1 MMVRFS
7 CAVNFAGIFNSA
19 YFEHSY
25 LAQQMGAEL
34 VEGKDLIVKDDI
46 VFMITTAGLQRVD
59 VIYRV
64 DDDFIDPLVFNKHSL
79 LGTPGLFKAYLKGNV
94 VLVNAPGT
102 GVVDDKAVYAYIPR
116 IIKYYLGEDMI
127 LPNVKPIFVMKKRSK
142 IRY

>member
-1 MMVRFS
+1 
-7 CAVNFAGIFNSA
+7 
-19 YFEHSY
+19 
-25 LAQQMGAEL
+25 MGAEL

-59 VIYRV
+59 VIYRRV

-116 IIKYYLGEDMI
+116 IIKYYLEDMI
-127 LPNVKPIFVMKKRSK
+127 LPNVKPIFVMKKK
-142 IRY
+142 IENTLLKTFII